1 MKTIQISTGT
11 LCIILALL
19 LCALPGTSHANLSGS
34 DNFNDNSKDLT
45 KWGTDF
51 VFDPGTTPGALTE
64 TNLRLEYTATGASSK
79 EQSLRPWIA
88 NSGSYTSDW
97 SVQIDVNVPN
107 LTLASGQQIRFGLG
121 VVNHANFN
129 DAISLD
135 LRLDSVGGRVFHS
148 VLTTN
153 GVDQAPGPVSTT
165 TAMPQLA
172 PHFSQIL
179 PLWGPTPSRICPTGT
194 WRQRVGG

>member
-165 TAMPQLA
+165 TAYH
-172 PHFSQIL
+172 PH
-179 PLWGPTPSRICPTGT
+179 PLCRS
-194 WRQRVGG
+194 